1 MSYSYDLNSINL
13 SDDVDTITISS
24 LDNSVHIS
32 GNAMGASTLGGA
44 VGQTYTTNNTSG
56 SGLYWGMNGT
66 GLNPGQVL
74 TTGTSTGWGNLSL
87 AEPNIKGASLSVKGD
102 ADFEGEITIKGKNLT
117 DMLEKIEER
126 LAILHPNPE
135 LEDKWDELK
144 ELGKRYKE
152 LEQEIIE
159 KEKVWA
165 ILKR

>member
-1 MSYSYDLNSINL
+1 MSYSNYNNTMIGDLFTT
-13 SDDVDTITISS
+13 DTGGTVTIS
-24 LDNSVHIS
+24 NNIS
-32 GNAMGASTLGGA
+32 
-44 VGQTYTTNNTSG
+44 
-56 SGLYWGMNGT
+56 SGLYWGLNGT
-66 GLNPGQVL
+66 SNTIIADPSLK
-74 TTGTSTGWGNLSL
+74 GN
-87 AEPNIKGASLSVKGD
+87 SLSVKGN
-102 ADFEGEITIKGKNLT
+102 ADFEGEVTIKGKSLT
-117 DMLEKIEER
+117 DMFEKIEER